1 MKKLFFSVLA
11 AGVLLSACN
20 QAAKQGST
28 ADSTATKQAPAD
40 ISAAKNSDSAVAA
53 TGSATSDG
61 PTMKFEY
68 ITHDFGKIQMGD
80 KVTYKY
86 NFTNAGKGPLII
98 TDAVASCGCTIPTWP
113 KAPIKP
119 GDSGQIVV
127 TFNSAGKKGL
137 QDKQI
142 TITAN
147 TNPRQNVVHLVGEV
161 LEKK

>member
-1 MKKLFFSVLA
+1 MKKLLLSVLA
-11 AGVLLSACN
+11 AGMLLTACN
-20 QAAKQGST
+20 QAAKQAKT
-28 ADSTATKQAPAD
+28 ADSTATQPA
-40 ISAAKNSDSAVAA
+40 AA
-53 TGSATSDG
+53 GSATPAAAAVMPDG
-61 PTMKFEY
+61 PQMKFEY

-80 KVTYKY
+80 KVTYKF
-86 NFTNAGKGPLII
+86 NFANTGKSPLII

-119 GDSGQIVV
+119 GDGGQIVV

-137 QDKQI
+137 QDKMV

-147 TNPRQNVVHLVGEV
+147 TNPRQNVVHVVGEV

>member
-1 MKKLFFSVLA
+1 MKKLFLSLLA
-11 AGVLLSACN
+11 AGMLLSACN
-20 QAAKQGST
+20 QAAKQAKT
-28 ADSTATKQAPAD
+28 ADSAAAQPAAAGSAAATAAPA
-40 ISAAKNSDSAVAA
+40 AAAVMP
-53 TGSATSDG
+53 DG
-61 PTMKFEY
+61 PQMKFEY
-68 ITHDFGKIQMGD
+68 ITHDFGKIQEGD
-80 KVTYKY
+80 KVTYKF
-86 NFTNAGKGPLII
+86 NFANTGKSPLII

-119 GDSGQIVV
+119 GDGGQIVV

-137 QDKQI
+137 QDKMV